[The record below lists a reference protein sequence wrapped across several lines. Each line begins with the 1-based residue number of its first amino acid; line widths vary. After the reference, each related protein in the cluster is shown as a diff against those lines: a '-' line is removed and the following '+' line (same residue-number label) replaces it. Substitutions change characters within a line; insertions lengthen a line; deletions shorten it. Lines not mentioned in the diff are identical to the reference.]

1 MNSQKENQVLSAFE
15 LAISGKKSVCDA
27 SKEISRLNN
36 EIIEIK
42 NQYSQKVNEIL
53 DFKREMDFSVGII
66 DQSIPRN
73 TCQKIVDR
81 FESDFLYYQSLL
93 KECIEN
99 HEKLCITVE
108 ENVLRG
114 LKGAH
119 DYEKEMLQKYNSK
132 LQ

>member
-1 MNSQKENQVLSAFE
+1 MKSQKEEQVLSAFE

-27 SKEISRLNN
+27 SKEVSRLNS
-36 EIIEIK
+36 EINEIK

-73 TCQKIVDR
+73 TYQKIVDR
-81 FESDFLYYQSLL
+81 FESDFLFYHAQL
-93 KECIEN
+93 KECVEN
-99 HEKLCITVE
+99 HEKLCVTVE

-119 DYEKEMLQKYNSK
+119 DYEKEMLLKYNTK